1 MKPEAERYWRWENEI
16 NPKLCKE
23 IIELAEDN
31 WSKATTVGDSYLRKG
46 KTFFTNE
53 QHIYD
58 LFFPYMETANKNAGW
73 NFDIDRAE
81 DCQISKY
88 DKNDH
93 YGAHI
98 DSLGTWSTRYNYPD
112 NQNLHNRT
120 RKISMT
126 CTLNSDF
133 EGGELEL
140 TTLAG
145 TNGENLEAT
154 QGTIVFFPSFLQ
166 HRVKPVTKGTRYSI
180 VLWFLGAPWR

>member
-1 MKPEAERYWRWENEI
+1 
-16 NPKLCKE
+16 
-23 IIELAEDN
+23 
-31 WSKATTVGDSYLRKG
+31 
-46 KTFFTNE
+46 
-53 QHIYD
+53 
-58 LFFPYMETANKNAGW
+58 METAHKNAGW

-98 DSLGTWSTRYNYPD
+98 DSLGTRSTRYNCPD

-166 HRVKPVTKGTRYSI
+166 HRIKPVTKGTRYSI